1 MPQTIR
7 TVASWFQLWFASVS
21 RLLTL
26 SPSSPEM
33 DANGIQ
39 YMCILN
45 AHYASIACIP
55 MSWFAMYVAESATM
69 WCRPTFRLSCFHVVC
84 DHGKHV
90 NDVKAKVFEA
100 EPAVAIKQ
108 DEKYQTR
115 GCRVSWL
122 LQIVKAKSLL
132 WYMLEFFE
140 IKECFLGTCDFCVY
154 LANGPKLNHDGFKWF
169 DTHLQ
174 LARLESRTFTYS
186 ALSNDLA
193 TISLHLRSRLDL
205 DHAIR
210 HDQDAMFL
218 ASGFDDGK
226 LAQALY
232 LLYLSRIVFLV
243 FLHKMISHADWS
255 FACCSRISAKAK
267 RQIVASRCVHKKGMY

>member
-1 MPQTIR
+1 MGQ
-7 TVASWFQLWFASVS
+7 S
-21 RLLTL
+21 LTM
-26 SPSSPEM
+26 M
-33 DANGIQ
+33 DSNGF
-39 YMCILN
+39 N
-45 AHYASIACIP
+45 
-55 MSWFAMYVAESATM
+55 
-69 WCRPTFRLSCFHVVC
+69 
-84 DHGKHV
+84 
-90 NDVKAKVFEA
+90 
-100 EPAVAIKQ
+100 
-108 DEKYQTR
+108 
-115 GCRVSWL
+115 
-122 LQIVKAKSLL
+122 
-132 WYMLEFFE
+132 
-140 IKECFLGTCDFCVY
+140 
-154 LANGPKLNHDGFKWF
+154 
-169 DTHLQ
+169 THLQ

-186 ALSNDLA
+186 TLSNDLA